1 MQCAFTKSLAIG
13 TFVHSNGP
21 TVDLERIYMQWS
33 IIYVHFDF
41 NLSPH
46 DTIKRKD
53 AALLPAPK
61 TAYTSGEDSYAAGVQ
76 FSNTSLFLFGRIMFH
91 GIVVTN
97 NKSKSCQLWYELHD
111 EPC

>member
-1 MQCAFTKSLAIG
+1 
-13 TFVHSNGP
+13 
-21 TVDLERIYMQWS
+21 MQWS

-53 AALLPAPK
+53 TALLPAPK
-61 TAYTSGEDSYAAGVQ
+61 MAYASGEESYAAGVQ

>member
-53 AALLPAPK
+53 TALLPAPK
-61 TAYTSGEDSYAAGVQ
+61 TAYTSGEDLYAAGVQ